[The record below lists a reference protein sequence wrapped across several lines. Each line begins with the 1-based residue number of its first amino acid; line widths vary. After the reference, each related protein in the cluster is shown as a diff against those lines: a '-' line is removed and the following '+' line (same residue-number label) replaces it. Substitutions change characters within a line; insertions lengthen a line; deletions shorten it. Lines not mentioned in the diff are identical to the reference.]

1 MSCSLSAGADYTPS
15 TRWCINKRIATAGDA
30 LPKEITLPPAFL
42 QAIEQSAVSGW
53 IRDSPSLFAFW
64 FVISVH
70 AIGMALL
77 VGTSAVI
84 GLRLLGVGHDL
95 PLPAL
100 TRLFPMVWTGFW
112 VQLVSGAVL
121 LVAYPT
127 KSLTSPA
134 FYVKLA
140 LIAAAMAVMVRIRRR
155 LPPPGSDAFTRGR
168 PLAVWSLVLWFGAI
182 TAGRLIAYTAAYS
195 IYP

>member
-1 MSCSLSAGADYTPS
+1 ML
-15 TRWCINKRIATAGDA
+15 
-30 LPKEITLPPAFL
+30 LPFFGGGLYAQDSWVYKEITLPPAFL

-64 FVISVH
+64 FIISVH

-84 GLRLLGVGHDL
+84 GLRLLGVATEL
-95 PLPAL
+95 PLPML
-100 TRLFPMVWTGFW
+100 RRLFPLVWSGFW
-112 VQLVSGAVL
+112 LQLLSGVML
-121 LVAYPT
+121 LIAYPT

-140 LIAAAMAVMVRIRRR
+140 LIAAAMLVMTRIEQW
-155 LPPPGSDAFTRGR
+155 LSPHGADAPDLARGA
-168 PLAVWSLVLWFGAI
+168 PLAIWSLVLWFGAV